1 MIGLNLEGVR
11 EGQQGIETL
20 SPCVESVA
28 WEKRS
33 DEPLAWFNRFE
44 RYRLLGPQRSL
55 EAASQRCAEVEGQR
69 CPKSSRT
76 WCDASRRWQWQER
89 ARAWDATQP
98 SPLPGEEE
106 AHRSDARQERLGMIS
121 KIVKDLYVTLN
132 LADLPNLE
140 PDEARQ
146 FLPTLRLFFR
156 DMLAAHRTEMGDDEN
171 SGHSGQIP
179 TYTADDLVEAAK
191 RLRAWR
197 ATTGRAANGD
207 TPSVATPAQLPHAT
221 LLVVIGADAS
231 LRIDLAALRKV
242 KRQTGLGFHRLTD
255 ASTEDLDAYLRRERS
270 CGRPVSLL
278 HLAVHAGHEGVQ
290 LADGEVDGEWLSER
304 LLGVQVLLLAGCQG
318 DRIGD
323 WLGVVP
329 FVITIDAA
337 IGHDDAAVL
346 CEHFWMGIGQGLAPN
361 AALDAALA
369 ACAPVVAEY
378 VVRHW

>member
-1 MIGLNLEGVR
+1 MMGLNLEGVR

-69 CPKSSRT
+69 CPTSSRT
-76 WCDASRRWQWQER
+76 WCDASRRWQER
-89 ARAWDATQP
+89 AQAWDATQP

-121 KIVKDLYVTLN
+121 KILKDLYVTLN

-171 SGHSGQIP
+171 GGHSGQIP
-179 TYTADDLVEAAK
+179 IYTADDLVEAAK

-270 CGRPVSLL
+270 CGQPVSLL
-278 HLAVHAGHEGVQ
+278 HPPRWGGVCVSRAVG
-290 LADGEVDGEWLSER
+290 
-304 LLGVQVLLLAGCQG
+304 
-318 DRIGD
+318 
-323 WLGVVP
+323 
-329 FVITIDAA
+329 TIDLRA
-337 IGHDDAAVL
+337 
-346 CEHFWMGIGQGLAPN
+346 CPSFW
-361 AALDAALA
+361 
-369 ACAPVVAEY
+369 
-378 VVRHW
+378 R

>member
-1 MIGLNLEGVR
+1 MMGLNLEGVR

-33 DEPLAWFNRFE
+33 DEPLTWFNRFE

-89 ARAWDATQP
+89 ARAWDATHP

-121 KIVKDLYVTLN
+121 KILKDLYVTLN

-146 FLPTLRLFFR
+146 F
-156 DMLAAHRTEMGDDEN
+156 
-171 SGHSGQIP
+171 
-179 TYTADDLVEAAK
+179 
-191 RLRAWR
+191 
-197 ATTGRAANGD
+197 
-207 TPSVATPAQLPHAT
+207 
-221 LLVVIGADAS
+221 
-231 LRIDLAALRKV
+231 
-242 KRQTGLGFHRLTD
+242 LTD

-278 HLAVHAGHEGVQ
+278 HLAVHAGHKGVQ
-290 LADGEVDGEWLSER
+290 LADGKWLSER

-346 CEHFWMGIGQGLAPN
+346 CEHFWIGIRPGSGA
-361 AALDAALA
+361 
-369 ACAPVVAEY
+369 
-378 VVRHW
+378 

>member
-55 EAASQRCAEVEGQR
+55 EAASLRCAEVEGQR

-146 FLPTLRLFFR
+146 FLPTLR
-156 DMLAAHRTEMGDDEN
+156 
-171 SGHSGQIP
+171 
-179 TYTADDLVEAAK
+179 
-191 RLRAWR
+191 
-197 ATTGRAANGD
+197 
-207 TPSVATPAQLPHAT
+207 
-221 LLVVIGADAS
+221 
-231 LRIDLAALRKV
+231 KV

-270 CGRPVSLL
+270 CGQPVSLL
-278 HLAVHAGHEGVQ
+278 HPPRWGGVCVSRAVG
-290 LADGEVDGEWLSER
+290 
-304 LLGVQVLLLAGCQG
+304 
-318 DRIGD
+318 
-323 WLGVVP
+323 
-329 FVITIDAA
+329 TIDLRA
-337 IGHDDAAVL
+337 
-346 CEHFWMGIGQGLAPN
+346 CPSFW
-361 AALDAALA
+361 
-369 ACAPVVAEY
+369 
-378 VVRHW
+378 R

>member
-1 MIGLNLEGVR
+1 MMGLNLEGVR
-11 EGQQGIETL
+11 EGQQGIEAL
-20 SPCVESVA
+20 SLRVESVA
-28 WEKRS
+28 WEKKS
-33 DEPLAWFNRFE
+33 DEPLTWFNRFE

-55 EAASQRCAEVEGQR
+55 DAASQRCAQVEGQR
-69 CPKSSRT
+69 CAESSRT
-76 WCDASRRWQWQER
+76 WYGASRRWQWQER

-121 KIVKDLYVTLN
+121 KILKDLYVTLN
-132 LADLPNLE
+132 LADLPNL
-140 PDEARQ
+140 DEN
-146 FLPTLRLFFR
+146 
-156 DMLAAHRTEMGDDEN
+156 N

-179 TYTADDLVEAAK
+179 TCTADDLVEAAK

-197 ATTGRAANGD
+197 ATIGRAASDD
-207 TPSVATPAQLPHAT
+207 TPSAAAPAQLPHAT

-346 CEHFWMGIGQGLAPN
+346 CEHFWMGIGQGLTPN

>member
-1 MIGLNLEGVR
+1 MMGLNLEGVR
-11 EGQQGIETL
+11 EGQQGIEAL
-20 SPCVESVA
+20 SLRVESVA
-28 WEKRS
+28 WEKKS
-33 DEPLAWFNRFE
+33 DEPLTWFNRFE

-55 EAASQRCAEVEGQR
+55 DAASQRCAQVEGQR
-69 CPKSSRT
+69 CAESSRT
-76 WCDASRRWQWQER
+76 WYGASRRWQWQER
-89 ARAWDATQP
+89 ARAWDATHP

-121 KIVKDLYVTLN
+121 KILKDLYVTLN
-132 LADLPNLE
+132 LADLPNL
-140 PDEARQ
+140 DEN
-146 FLPTLRLFFR
+146 
-156 DMLAAHRTEMGDDEN
+156 N

-179 TYTADDLVEAAK
+179 TCTADDLVEAAK

-197 ATTGRAANGD
+197 ATIGHAAGD
-207 TPSVATPAQLPHAT
+207 DTSFAAAPAPLPHAT

-231 LRIDLAALRKV
+231 LCINLAALRKV

-255 ASTEDLDAYLRRERS
+255 ASTEDLDAYLRRECS
-270 CGRPVSLL
+270 CGWPVSLL
-278 HLAVHAGHEGVQ
+278 HLPVYAGVQ
-290 LADGEVDGEWLSER
+290 LADGEGDGEWLSER

-318 DRIGD
+318 DRVGD
-323 WLGVVP
+323 WLSVVP

-337 IGHDDAAVL
+337 LGHDDAAVL

-361 AALDAALA
+361 ATLDAALA